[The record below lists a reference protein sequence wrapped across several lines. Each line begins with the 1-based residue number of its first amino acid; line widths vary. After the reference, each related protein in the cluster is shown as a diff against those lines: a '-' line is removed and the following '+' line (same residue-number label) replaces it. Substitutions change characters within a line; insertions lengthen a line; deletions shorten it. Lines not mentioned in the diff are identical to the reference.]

1 MIFILRKLNTA
12 EGEGVKD
19 LLHSVQA
26 ECMSY
31 QSFFP
36 ETMKMIQ
43 FIFGRNYLF
52 KCKKPKVEALNFSE

>member
-26 ECMSY
+26 ECIRVIKVSSLKLWRWFS
-31 QSFFP
+31 SFLAG
-36 ETMKMIQ
+36 I
-43 FIFGRNYLF
+43 ISLNARNQKWKL
-52 KCKKPKVEALNFSE
+52 